1 MELLPEET
9 ERRKVGQG
17 GKKENMRKQWNPE
30 EKYWVYKMLSG
41 KCEEP
46 KLVTKSWFHFLV
58 IIILLKSDPLYLG
71 RIYYPDETKDLRS
84 VPPQTSFDGDQDLY
98 IGPKKP
104 F

>member
-1 MELLPEET
+1 MELPPKET

-46 KLVTKSWFHFLV
+46 KLSNQKLVSFPCNYHFIKVRPPLSWKN
-58 IIILLKSDPLYLG
+58 LLS
-71 RIYYPDETKDLRS
+71 
-84 VPPQTSFDGDQDLY
+84 
-98 IGPKKP
+98 
-104 F
+104 

>member
-46 KLVTKSWFHFLV
+46 KLSNQKLVSFSCYYHFIKVRPPLSWKN
-58 IIILLKSDPLYLG
+58 LLS
-71 RIYYPDETKDLRS
+71 
-84 VPPQTSFDGDQDLY
+84 
-98 IGPKKP
+98 
-104 F
+104 